1 MKTIIRIFAVAIC
14 LVSVTA
20 NAQEYVFKVLAN
32 KGDNAVKLQGKAW
45 APLKTGQSLNSG
57 DELKLSNEAYLGL
70 MHNSGKTLEVK
81 SSGEYKVS
89 SLADNLKGKNSS
101 VASKYADFVMNRMSN
116 QEGEGDYRKSLGAT
130 GAVDRA
136 LASGAKIKVMAH
148 SSTDIINPEVIIR
161 WSEPKQVGEKE
172 ALQYE
177 VVFSNLFDE
186 VIKTQ
191 QTDKTAYTLNM
202 NDAPF
207 NQLENK
213 FVKVK
218 INVVGKDL
226 NSEEYAIII
235 KPEDE
240 SAEIKKT
247 MNQLKTEVK
256 EENALDNILMAAF
269 YEDNN
274 LLLDALTS
282 YEKAIQLAPE
292 IEIYQKAYEDFIIR
306 NGFAN

>member
-14 LVSVTA
+14 LVSATA
-20 NAQEYVFKVLAN
+20 NAQEYVFRVLAN
-32 KGDNAVKLQGKAW
+32 KGDNTVKLQGQAW

-57 DELKLSNEAYLGL
+57 DELKLSDEAYLGL

-116 QEGEGDYRKSLGAT
+116 EEGEGDYRKSLGAT

-172 ALQYE
+172 NLNYE

-202 NDAPF
+202 NEAPF
-207 NQLENK
+207 SQLENK

-256 EENALDNILMAAF
+256 EENALDNLVMAAF
-269 YEDNN
+269 YENNN

-282 YEKAIQLAPE
+282 YERAIQLAPE
-292 IEIYQKAYEDFIIR
+292 VEIYQKAYEDFIIR

>member
-1 MKTIIRIFAVAIC
+1 MKTIIRILAVA
-14 LVSVTA
+14 VYMVGATA

-32 KGDNAVKLQGKAW
+32 KGDNSVKLQGKAW

-57 DELKLSNEAYLGL
+57 DELKLSSEAYLGL
-70 MHNSGKTLEVK
+70 MHKSGKTLEVK

-101 VASKYADFVMNRMSN
+101 VASKYADFVMNRMSS
-116 QEGEGDYRKSLGAT
+116 EKGEGDYRKSLGAT

-148 SSTDIINPEVIIR
+148 SSTDIINPEILIR

-172 ALQYE
+172 ALKYE

-186 VIKTQ
+186 VIKTE
-191 QTDKTAYTLNM
+191 QTDKTAYMLNM
-202 NDAPF
+202 NEAPF
-207 NQLENK
+207 SQLENK

-256 EENALDNILMAAF
+256 EENALDNVVMAAF

-292 IEIYQKAYEDFIIR
+292 VEIYQKAYEDFIIR